1 MIRKYF
7 DFVNES
13 LELILESDVVFSK
26 KFRLALSKMENPLAK
41 SILSIENEDLPVA
54 SNYFDISKDKNDS
67 LSFIPDRKAQEI
79 LGDTKENVRFIG
91 SGGGWLRH
99 SESNANI
106 FKDLGYEPEGSAYQ
120 PNSSEVGEVVS
131 KVTGKSS
138 GKIWVYVKFP
148 NGKGVFNQDKL
159 QAFDQRQ
166 NEVWSKNRQEVK
178 IGRAIRALL
187 KTAGVE
193 ALDKDI
199 EVFVNQYK
207 ATIDKMNDIFQYF
220 DVVDGEEIGNWYHYN
235 TYYNRSGTLGS
246 SCMSN
251 VSTRYFDIYI
261 TNKDVCKLVI
271 LKSTEDESKIV
282 ARALLWKLR
291 NGKQFMDRIY
301 TINDSDVNL
310 FRDYA
315 KENGWYSKYYNSSSD
330 DSQAYAPDGST
341 IQLDLIVDIRKG
353 DYNGYPYLDTVK
365 YFNPNSGTL
374 SNEKDDDDY
383 TLENTDGTA
392 QGECSTCD
400 GEGRVDCYECDGS
413 GRVDCNEC
421 DGNGDAECNDC
432 EGSGNEECSTCDG
445 EGSTTDDE
453 GNEVNCKDCDG
464 DGKNDCGN
472 CDGHG
477 RVNCGKCG
485 GDCDQEC
492 YNCDGEGR
500 VDCRECN

>member
-1 MIRKYF
+1 
-7 DFVNES
+7 
-13 LELILESDVVFSK
+13 
-26 KFRLALSKMENPLAK
+26 
-41 SILSIENEDLPVA
+41 
-54 SNYFDISKDKNDS
+54 
-67 LSFIPDRKAQEI
+67 
-79 LGDTKENVRFIG
+79 
-91 SGGGWLRH
+91 
-99 SESNANI
+99 
-106 FKDLGYEPEGSAYQ
+106 
-120 PNSSEVGEVVS
+120 
-131 KVTGKSS
+131 
-138 GKIWVYVKFP
+138 
-148 NGKGVFNQDKL
+148 
-159 QAFDQRQ
+159 
-166 NEVWSKNRQEVK
+166 
-178 IGRAIRALL
+178 
-187 KTAGVE
+187 
-193 ALDKDI
+193 
-199 EVFVNQYK
+199 
-207 ATIDKMNDIFQYF
+207 MNDIFQYF

-235 TYYNRSGTLGS
+235 TYYNRNGTLGS

-291 NGKQFMDRIY
+291 DGKQFMDRIY

-330 DSQAYAPDGST
+330 NSLAYAPDGST
-341 IQLDLIVDIRKG
+341 IQLTLIVDIRKG

-374 SNEKDDDDY
+374 SNDKDNDDY

-413 GRVDCNEC
+413 GRVECNEC
-421 DGNGDAECNDC
+421 GGHGDTECNDC

-472 CDGHG
+472 CNGGG
-477 RVNCGKCG
+477 RLECGKCG